1 VSEIDQ
7 AFAAAW
13 GNPTAFAGWVGRV
26 ERPLR
31 LSLRAFARAVDVE
44 GVMQET
50 LLRMWTL
57 AHDAERPLTGED
69 ASLRFAIV
77 MARNFARNEARRL
90 GRERLLPPEDMPEQP
105 TLPEPPADPR
115 LRQLIADCLGKIS
128 ARPLAA
134 LRARMRRQ
142 GLASDRAIARDLG
155 VSLNAFLQNIVRARK
170 QLAECLERHAVPL
183 EEILR

>member
-1 VSEIDQ
+1 
-7 AFAAAW
+7 
-13 GNPTAFAGWVGRV
+13 
-26 ERPLR
+26 
-31 LSLRAFARAVDVE
+31 
-44 GVMQET
+44 
-50 LLRMWTL
+50 
-57 AHDAERPLTGED
+57 
-69 ASLRFAIV
+69 
-77 MARNFARNEARRL
+77 
-90 GRERLLPPEDMPEQP
+90 MPEQP